1 MTGVRERLSSRAS
14 HIRANPL
21 EYVLLMLA
29 FVAIGFTM
37 YETVAVALAGDR
49 TQDLTFSGT
58 TAELGRTLSSNG
70 PARIG
75 RLDRATIVVGGDTVI
90 ADTIVVVADS
100 LIEPAFATGGFLRD
114 QVVLYNDYAIRQALL
129 SSHSGARDGGRAE
142 RGRSEGRT
150 LLRTVWADDGTR
162 MLSDRPS
169 SYGLAIR
176 SPYAEGSWRDVRTT
190 DWRSSPGLLGHDG
203 DVSLP
208 ADLAAGLFQAR
219 LNGHDCNV
227 SRETPQYYMY
237 CQSTLAAEAS
247 RFYDF
252 GFEVRPSSTGGSFGS
267 AGPYRQRSVWMN
279 GRAETRGQR
288 PVVGGDVLE
297 VQALGPF
304 MLSAADWG
312 TLAAEQWVN
321 GRRAFANPR
330 LGTLSFFAPAGRST
344 PAVAGVASAGPL
356 TLSFDAAL
364 TADLDR
370 ETRRFMSAHEGLL
383 SQMVAVILDVRTG
396 EVKAIAEPARQSDD
410 EPLLSF
416 EPILVGSV
424 VKPIMAA
431 AILSRQPA
439 LGMLRIPYA
448 GDTVTEVAGVPLRR
462 GFANDANGCGGEIG
476 FSDFLRC
483 SSNQYAAELMVRSL
497 QQDGWSSRGR
507 GALVPR
513 ATLEGSTIATG
524 LAEVFDVDA
533 YANRTPGRLAL
544 YWSSEGGRA
553 ASTSALTTDRSLIPY
568 ESRPWI
574 LFPDSAGT
582 GIDLIARYAFG
593 GWENRWTLLGLAQAY
608 ARIATGRNVQA
619 TFLHHAGSVPA
630 AGMFAESG
638 PLTAAAF
645 ARVRGALRLVPIN
658 GTASGLADRLRVVTK
673 DTIVILAKT
682 GTLNE
687 RSAGGKIKSLAIA
700 MGRPAGHG
708 ADAALTC
715 GLVAITY
722 FEFAEDHAANGR
734 RVALPRIHRDF
745 AEGAFTNVMSR
756 HWGRVS
762 GCTLPVA
769 APKPPLGQVASK

>member
-1 MTGVRERLSSRAS
+1 MTFSREAFAARAS

-21 EYVLLMLA
+21 EYALLVVA
-29 FVAIGFTM
+29 FIAIGFTM
-37 YETVAVALAGDR
+37 YETVAVALRGDR

-70 PARIG
+70 SARIG
-75 RLDRATIVVGGDTVI
+75 RLDRATIVIGRDTAI

-100 LIEPAFATGGFLRD
+100 VTEPAFATGGFLRD
-114 QVVLYNDYAIRQALL
+114 QVAAYNDYAIRQALL
-129 SSHSGARDGGRAE
+129 SMRETNRAA
-142 RGRSEGRT
+142 RGRSDGRS

-169 SYGLAIR
+169 PFGLAIR

-190 DWRSSPGLLGHDG
+190 DWRSSPGLLGFDG

-208 ADLAAGLFQAR
+208 AELRAGVFQAR
-219 LNGHDCNV
+219 LNGHDCDV

-237 CQSTLAAEAS
+237 CQSALASDAS
-247 RFYDF
+247 KFYDF
-252 GFEVRPSSTGGSFGS
+252 GFEVRPSSSGGSFGS

-297 VQALGPF
+297 TQALGPF

-312 TLAAEQWVN
+312 TLAAEQWIN

-344 PAVAGVASAGPL
+344 SAVSSAGGSGPL
-356 TLSFDAAL
+356 TLSFDATL
-364 TADLDR
+364 SGDLDR
-370 ETRRFMSAHEGLL
+370 EARRFLALHGQLL
-383 SQMVAVILDVRTG
+383 SQLVVVIADIRTG
-396 EVKAIAEPARQSDD
+396 EVKAIAEPARESDD

-431 AILSRQPA
+431 AVLSRHPD
-439 LGMLRIPYA
+439 LGSLRVMYA
-448 GDTVTEVAGVPLRR
+448 GDTVTSVAGVPLRK
-462 GFANDANGCGGEIG
+462 GFANDANGCSADIG
-476 FSDFLRC
+476 FADFLRC
-483 SSNQYAAELMVRSL
+483 SSNQYAAELLARSL
-497 QQDGWSSRGR
+497 QADGWKSRGT

-513 ATLEGSTIATG
+513 ATLERSSIATG

-533 YANRTPGRLAL
+533 YANRTPGRLSL
-544 YWSSEGGRA
+544 YWSLDGGRT
-553 ASTSALTTDRSLIPY
+553 ASAPALTTDRSLIPY

-582 GIDLIARYAFG
+582 GVDLIARYAFG

-619 TFLHHAGSVPA
+619 TFLHRTGSMPTAGW
-630 AGMFAESG
+630 FAEAS
-638 PLTAAAF
+638 PSAVDAF
-645 ARVRGALRLVPIN
+645 GRVRAALRQVPTN
-658 GTASGLADRLRVVTK
+658 GTAAGLAARLRGATNEQILV
-673 DTIVILAKT
+673 LAKT

-687 RSAGGKIKSLAIA
+687 SAAGGKLKSLAIA
-700 MGRPAGHG
+700 MGRPAN
-708 ADAALTC
+708 ASTDAALTC
-715 GLVAITY
+715 GLVAISY
-722 FEFAEDHAANGR
+722 FEFTDDHRAKGQ
-734 RVALPRIHRDF
+734 RVSLPRIHRDF
-745 AEGAFTNVMSR
+745 AEGPFAQVIAR
-756 HWGRVS
+756 HWSRVS
-762 GCTLPVA
+762 GCDLPATPTAPARKPTLSI
-769 APKPPLGQVASK
+769 VASK

>member
-1 MTGVRERLSSRAS
+1 MTRSTLAARIS
-14 HIRANPL
+14 HAGANPL
-21 EYVLLMLA
+21 EYVLLTLA
-29 FVAIGFTM
+29 FVAIAVAM
-37 YETVAVALAGDR
+37 YETVAVALHGDR

-70 PARIG
+70 SARIG
-75 RLDRATIVVGGDTVI
+75 RLERATIVVGGDTAV

-100 LIEPAFATGGFLRD
+100 VTEPAFAAGGFLRD
-114 QVVLYNDYAIRQALL
+114 QVAQYNDFAIRQALL
-129 SSHSGARDGGRAE
+129 SLRGTRDGSRPV
-142 RGRSEGRT
+142 RSRSEGRT

-162 MLSDRPS
+162 ILSDRPS
-169 SYGLAIR
+169 PYGLAIR

-208 ADLAAGLFQAR
+208 AELKAGLFQAR
-219 LNGHDCNV
+219 LNGRDCDV

-237 CQSTLAAEAS
+237 CQSALASDVS

-252 GFEVRPSSTGGSFGS
+252 GFEVRPSATGGSFGS

-321 GRRAFANPR
+321 GRRSFANPR

-344 PAVAGVASAGPL
+344 SAVSGTVNSDAL

-364 TADLDR
+364 STDLDR
-370 ETRRFMSAHEGLL
+370 EARRFMAAHEGLL
-383 SQMVAVILDVRTG
+383 SQLVVVVLDVRTG
-396 EVKAIAEPARQSDD
+396 EVKAIAEPARVSDD

-448 GDTVTEVAGVPLRR
+448 GDTVTEVSGINLRK
-462 GFANDANGCGGEIG
+462 GFANEANGCSGEIG
-476 FSDFLRC
+476 FTDFLRC

-497 QQDGWSSRGR
+497 QQDGWSSRGK

-513 ATLEGSTIATG
+513 ATLERSTIATG
-524 LAEVFDVDA
+524 LADVFDVDA
-533 YANRTPGRLAL
+533 YANRTPGRLGL
-544 YWSSEGGRA
+544 YWSSDSGRMPS
-553 ASTSALTTDRSLIPY
+553 ASSLTTDRSLIPY

-582 GIDLIARYAFG
+582 GVDLIARYAFG

-619 TFLHHAGSVPA
+619 TFLHRAGAVPA
-630 AGMFAESG
+630 AGVFAEVG
-638 PLTAAAF
+638 PLTSAAF
-645 ARVRGALRLVPIN
+645 ARVRGALRQVPTN
-658 GTASGLADRLRVVTK
+658 GTASGLADRLHRVTK
-673 DTIVILAKT
+673 DTIVVLAKT

-687 RSAGGKIKSLAIA
+687 NAAGGKLKSLAIA
-700 MGRPAGHG
+700 MGRPAGQG
-708 ADAALTC
+708 AETALTC
-715 GLVAITY
+715 GLVTVTY
-722 FEFAEDHAANGR
+722 FEFADDHRAKAQR
-734 RVALPRIHRDF
+734 AALPRIHRDF
-745 AEGAFTNVMSR
+745 AERGLTDVMSR
-756 HWGRVS
+756 HWDRVS
-762 GCTLPVA
+762 GCTPPV
-769 APKPPLGQVASK
+769 PPVKPALARVAVK

>member
-1 MTGVRERLSSRAS
+1 MTSARERLAARAS
-14 HIRANPL
+14 HVRANPL
-21 EYVLLMLA
+21 EYVLLTLA
-29 FVAIGFTM
+29 FAAIGFTM
-37 YETVAVALAGDR
+37 FQTVTVALAGDR

-58 TAELGRTLSSNG
+58 TAELGRTLSSKG

-75 RLDRATIVVGGDTVI
+75 RLERTRIVVGRDTVT

-100 LIEPAFATGGFLRD
+100 VIEPAFATGGFLRD
-114 QVVLYNDYAIRQALL
+114 QVVLYNDYAIRQAL
-129 SSHSGARDGGRAE
+129 SSRDAARDGSHSE

-169 SYGLAIR
+169 PYGLAIR

-208 ADLAAGLFQAR
+208 AELEAGLFQAR

-237 CQSTLAAEAS
+237 CQSMLAAGAS

-252 GFEVRPSSTGGSFGS
+252 GFEVRPSATGGSFGS

-288 PVVGGDVLE
+288 PVVGGDVFE
-297 VQALGPF
+297 TQALGPF

-344 PAVAGVASAGPL
+344 SAASGAPSSGPL

-364 TADLDR
+364 ATDLDR
-370 ETRRFMSAHEGLL
+370 ETRRFMAKREGLL
-383 SQMVAVILDVRTG
+383 SQMVVVILDVRTG
-396 EVKAIAEPARQSDD
+396 EVKAIAEPARASDD

-416 EPILVGSV
+416 EPILVGSI

-431 AILSRQPA
+431 AILSRRPA
-439 LGMLRIPYA
+439 LGMLRLPYA
-448 GDTVTEVAGVPLRR
+448 GDTVTEIAGVRLRR

-476 FSDFLRC
+476 FTDFLRC
-483 SSNQYAAELMVRSL
+483 SSNQYAAELIVRSL

-544 YWSSEGGRA
+544 YWSSDVGGGA
-553 ASTSALTTDRSLIPY
+553 HTSAVTTDRSLIPY

-582 GIDLIARYAFG
+582 GVDLIARYAFG
-593 GWENRWTLLGLAQAY
+593 GWENRWTLLGVAQAY

-619 TFLHHAGSVPA
+619 TFLHRAGSVPA
-630 AGMFAESG
+630 VGVFPESG
-638 PLTAAAF
+638 PLAAAAF
-645 ARVRGALRLVPIN
+645 ARVRGALREVPIS

-673 DTIVILAKT
+673 DTVVVLAKT

-687 RSAGGKIKSLAIA
+687 RSAGGKLKSMAIA
-700 MGRPAGHG
+700 IGKSAGKE

-715 GLVAITY
+715 GLVAVTY
-722 FEFAEDHAANGR
+722 FEFAQDHQAKVQ

-745 AEGAFTNVMSR
+745 AERELTDVLSR
-756 HWGRVS
+756 HWARVS
-762 GCTLPVA
+762 GCTLPA
-769 APKPPLGQVASK
+769 PAPKAALGQVASK